1 MASLLGLIT
10 MACSTSRVEVS
21 QQASLNVSGDES
33 VVILARRH
41 ENAEQPE
48 DSFMDCLRDS
58 LEHDASRLYPS
69 RQFVDALFPWFE
81 PRTAPTSTEDLA
93 RLIARPDVSRKIRSM
108 RVRYMIWVE
117 GDTDTVDQ
125 GGGLSC
131 AVGPGGGGCF
141 GFVWWDKD
149 SSYEVSIWDLQR
161 AESVG
166 AMSSEV
172 LGTSYVPALII
183 PLPLIARTQSTACN
197 GLAEQLETMFASD
210 APS

>member
-1 MASLLGLIT
+1 MASLPVLCAI
-10 MACSTSRVEVS
+10 ACSTSRVEVS
-21 QQASLNVSGDES
+21 GQSSLSISADES
-33 VVILARRH
+33 IVILARRH
-41 ENAEQPE
+41 ENAEEPE
-48 DSFMDCLRDS
+48 DSFMACLRDS
-58 LEHDASRLYPS
+58 LEDQAPRLYPS

-81 PRTAPTSTEDLA
+81 PRTAPASTEDLA
-93 RLIARPDVSRKIRSM
+93 QLIARPDVSRKIRSM
-108 RVRYMIWVE
+108 GVRYMIWVE

-141 GFVWWDKD
+141 GFAWWDKD
-149 SSYEVSIWDLQR
+149 SSYEVSIWDLER

-183 PLPLIARTQSTACN
+183 PVPLIARTESTACG
-197 GLAEQLETMFASD
+197 GLAEQLGIMLATN